1 MQIKNQQITTKQKIT
16 IFFNNYF
23 KFILIFCV
31 FVIFLLSY
39 FLFFP
44 SLIKQYS
51 KMNQQVFEEKK
62 SELAKQKDIL
72 KELTELNNI
81 YEKISPS
88 LKEKVLNLLPDEIG
102 LANLYYNLDQLAK
115 QSKYEIDK
123 IDVVAP
129 KQKQTKTIEQLE
141 ENERTTVLKEV
152 KISIKLDGEGYLNL
166 KEFINLLENNLRIF
180 DIENFN
186 YNSEKS
192 NIELKLRTYYFNWSF
207 SSFASTLKSPSYGG

>member
-1 MQIKNQQITTKQKIT
+1 
-16 IFFNNYF
+16 
-23 KFILIFCV
+23 
-31 FVIFLLSY
+31 
-39 FLFFP
+39 
-44 SLIKQYS
+44 
-51 KMNQQVFEEKK
+51 MNQQVFEEKK

-192 NIELKLRTYYFNWSF
+192 NIELKLRTYYFN
-207 SSFASTLKSPSYGG
+207 